1 MDSAGMMRP
10 ATIVTFRRYFFKQTL
25 PIRPSSVSRES
36 WTALSLNHT
45 LLLPRLTINDP
56 ANKGQGRRKLISMRN
71 APAKLLLPRAAV
83 ATRTNLLNKKVALP
97 SPRGETGDVGQSAQ
111 REYCVMIS
119 SSAAHRG
126 VTSQQRWMTF
136 AVY

>member
-1 MDSAGMMRP
+1 
-10 ATIVTFRRYFFKQTL
+10 
-25 PIRPSSVSRES
+25 
-36 WTALSLNHT
+36 
-45 LLLPRLTINDP
+45 
-56 ANKGQGRRKLISMRN
+56 MRN

-126 VTSQQRWMTF
+126 VTVDGVRSILEMITQNEFCGEERKL
-136 AVY
+136 